1 MNRDLEETLNEL
13 GPEYRAVVAR
23 LKQAKVGEDIR
34 RKTRDIRG
42 RETRDGR
49 RGGRSRVFRLSS
61 NVLRPTLAAASLLAL
76 FGLTALFLQSNIS
89 SFEHSNIPSFEHS
102 NNSPSAP
109 REYRATVAEMI
120 ATQNSDGSWQN
131 DFLTRRN
138 AAALKVCG
146 DPAAQIAYKKAMRN
160 LRARGML

>member
-13 GPEYRAVVAR
+13 GPDYRAVVAR
-23 LKQAKVGEDIR
+23 LRA
-34 RKTRDIRG
+34 G
-42 RETRDGR
+42 REAASGSRSSGDSR
-49 RGGRSRVFRLSS
+49 SSSRVAYL
-61 NVLRPTLAAASLLAL
+61 VAASLLVL
-76 FGLTALFLQSNIS
+76 IGLTVVHLSQSQSQSQTTN
-89 SFEHSNIPSFEHS
+89 HKPQTPSC
-102 NNSPSAP
+102 P

-120 ATQNSDGSWQN
+120 ATQNPDGSWQN

-160 LRARGML
+160 LRARGVL